1 MLIATAAS
9 AHHVTL
15 CGQPA
20 SILHSSLMTEFVSF
34 KGFSYVY
41 LDCYS
46 LVRVLGFVRVF
57 GVVLVFI
64 KAYGF
69 QCLSCLLLTSKGKGF
84 VRVSGVVLG
93 FGKSYGLQSLSV
105 VQWSF

>member
-20 SILHSSLMTEFVSF
+20 SILHSSLMTDFVSF
-34 KGFSYVY
+34 KSFSYVY
-41 LDCYS
+41 LDCYC
-46 LVRVLGFVRVF
+46 LVRVWDFLCA
-57 GVVLVFI
+57 GVVPVFV
-64 KAYGF
+64 KASGF
-69 QCLSCLLLTSKGKGF
+69 QCLSCLLLTGKGKGF
-84 VRVSGVVLG
+84 VRVSGVMLG
-93 FGKSYGLQSLSV
+93 FGKSYGLQCLSV

>member
-20 SILHSSLMTEFVSF
+20 SILHSSLMTDFVSF
-34 KGFSYVY
+34 KSFYYVY
-41 LDCYS
+41 LDCYLS
-46 LVRVLGFVRVF
+46 GKSLGFFRVF
-57 GVVLVFI
+57 GLVLVFI
-64 KAYGF
+64 NAYEF

-84 VRVSGVVLG
+84 VRVFGVILG
-93 FGKSYGLQSLSV
+93 FGKSYGLQCLSIACY
-105 VQWSF
+105 

>member
-20 SILHSSLMTEFVSF
+20 SILHSSLMTDLVSF
-34 KGFSYVY
+34 KSFSCVY
-41 LDCYS
+41 LDCYC
-46 LVRVLGFVRVF
+46 LVRVLGFFRVF
-57 GVVLVFI
+57 GVVLVFV

-69 QCLSCLLLTSKGKGF
+69 QCLYCLLLTSKGKGYWEGWGGWGGAF
-84 VRVSGVVLG
+84 ECLM
-93 FGKSYGLQSLSV
+93 
-105 VQWSF
+105 